1 MTGQRIDRSS
11 VGVRVTDGVETAGPE
26 TRQHVVRPPQRAI
39 LASQYDTSRAAN
51 RPLPVTLRHSRAAMR
66 PPSRRHA
73 TPPRRNATTLAPPCD
88 TPAPQRDH
96 PRAATRPLPRRHA
109 TPPCRNATTPAPPCD
124 TPAPQRDHPPAATR
138 PPSRRHATPP
148 RRNATD
154 PVPQRDHSRAVCD
167 TPVPQRDHPRVGTLR
182 PRVAALHTRVAT
194 SHLGDSLRAFRCR
207 RKPCS
212 SARERLPQSEE
223 CVRNSPAAVRNSSVH
238 SCPPS

>member
-51 RPLPVTLRHSRAAMR
+51 RPLPVTLRHSRAAM
-66 PPSRRHA
+66 
-73 TPPRRNATTLAPPCD
+73 
-88 TPAPQRDH
+88 
-96 PRAATRPLPRRHA
+96 
-109 TPPCRNATTPAPPCD
+109 
-124 TPAPQRDHPPAATR
+124 R